1 MEIIG
6 FLFILDFNELKVT
19 VITYNTKKTIALTN
33 VVYFE
38 LYDKTAY
45 EPKRNHRTSYLND
58 VIMAAIGNLTEFVKY
73 SSLIGEGV
81 IGNK

>member
-1 MEIIG
+1 MPTTTKNTHCMEIIG

-38 LYDKTAY
+38 FYDKTAY
-45 EPKRNHRTSYLND
+45 EPKRNNGDFLS
-58 VIMAAIGNLTEFVKY
+58 
-73 SSLIGEGV
+73 
-81 IGNK
+81 